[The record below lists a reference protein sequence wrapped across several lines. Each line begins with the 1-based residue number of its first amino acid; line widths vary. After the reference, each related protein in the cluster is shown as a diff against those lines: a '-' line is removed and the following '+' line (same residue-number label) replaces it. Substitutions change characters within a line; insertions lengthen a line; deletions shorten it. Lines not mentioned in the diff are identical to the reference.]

1 MRSLK
6 TMNKKL
12 LILVILVSNLF
23 AQGNNQ
29 NLNFIFANNG
39 YGFGYEYE
47 KNVRSNLS
55 IGVDLRLYDVRN
67 DEYPIYDPFYNQFQV
82 AGEKDILL
90 FPLLFRT
97 NYYLF
102 DGKIANNFRPYLLFS
117 IGPLIGVDADENISS
132 FKKKWSSTNSQ
143 TSLAGS
149 FGFGVNFTS
158 PTMSNTISLGLGYD
172 HFQFVEPFH
181 GKKDFGGGFIYLKYQ
196 INRE

>member
-12 LILVILVSNLF
+12 LIFVILVSNLF
-23 AQGNNQ
+23 AKGNNQ

-172 HFQFVEPFH
+172 YFQFAEPFH

>member
-1 MRSLK
+1 
-6 TMNKKL
+6 MNKKL

-158 PTMSNTISLGLGYD
+158 PTMSNTISLGLELST
-172 HFQFVEPFH
+172 VMVASILSPM
-181 GKKDFGGGFIYLKYQ
+181 L
-196 INRE
+196 